1 VRLPGFGSIGFFSR
15 VAGCAAWLALWGLGA
30 GSTLLTKESAVIFE
44 DMAHRAGL
52 DAVTVAGGEKSKKY
66 ILESTGSGAGF
77 LDYDNDGLVDIF
89 VVNGTRFDLNDSP
102 TNHLYRNEGNN
113 RFRDVT
119 QRAGLGFSGWGQGTC
134 VGDFN
139 NDGWEDIFVTYY
151 GDNLLFKNNGDGA
164 FIEAARQAGL
174 RASERR
180 WGSGCAFLD
189 YNRDGHLDLFVA
201 NYVDLDLTTAPL
213 PGSSLSSCRW
223 KGIPVF
229 CGPRGLK
236 ESRNILYRNRGD
248 GTFADISKEAGI
260 EKTRGYYALGVAAA
274 DLDNDGW
281 PDIYVACDSAPSI
294 LYRNNRNGTFTDIGL
309 ESGTAYSQDGREQAG
324 MGVGVGDYDADG
336 FLDLAVTNF
345 SDDTPTIRRNNRDWT
360 FTDVTSR
367 VLPGWNSRLLGW
379 GVGFID
385 YDNDG
390 WRDLFFANGHI
401 YPEIDSQQVT
411 TRYLQ
416 PKSLYRNLGNG
427 SFADVSAQA
436 GPGIMLERS
445 ARGSA
450 FADTDN
456 DGDLDILVN
465 NANARPSL
473 LVNQGGNRNNWII
486 MKLAGTRSNRSG
498 IGARIRIVCDG
509 RAQIDEVRSGG
520 SWASQDDLRVHFGVG
535 QAKRI
540 DALEVTWPSGS
551 IQKLANVEVN
561 RILRIQEPD
570 DSKQNQ
576 PQRGK

>member
-1 VRLPGFGSIGFFSR
+1 
-15 VAGCAAWLALWGLGA
+15 
-30 GSTLLTKESAVIFE
+30 
-44 DMAHRAGL
+44 
-52 DAVTVAGGEKSKKY
+52 VTVAGGEESKKY

-89 VVNGTRFDLNDSP
+89 VVNGTRLDSAGSP
-102 TNHLYRNEGNN
+102 TNHLYRNEGKN
-113 RFRDVT
+113 RFRDIT
-119 QRAGLGFSGWGQGTC
+119 HQAGLGASGWGQGTC

-151 GDNLLFKNNGDGA
+151 GDNLLFKNKGDGT
-164 FIEAARQAGL
+164 FIEVGRQAGL
-174 RASERR
+174 RASGRR

-201 NYVDLDLTTAPL
+201 NYVDFDLKTAPL

-236 ESRNILYRNRGD
+236 GSRNILYRNRGD
-248 GTFADISKEAGI
+248 GTFTDISKEAGI
-260 EKTRGYYALGVAAA
+260 EETRGHFGLGVVAA
-274 DLDNDGW
+274 DLDNDNW
-281 PDIYVACDSAPSI
+281 PDIYVACDSAASI

-345 SDDTPTIRRNNRDWT
+345 SDDTPTIRRNNHDWT

-367 VLPGWNSRLLGW
+367 VLPGWNTRLLGW

-401 YPEIDSQQVT
+401 YPEIDSRQVA

-465 NANARPSL
+465 NANATPSL
-473 LVNQGGNRNNWII
+473 LVNQGGNRSNWII
-486 MKLAGTRSNRSG
+486 VKLAGTRSNRSG
-498 IGARIRIVCDG
+498 IGARIRIVCNG

-520 SWASQDDLRVHFGVG
+520 SWGSQDDLRIHFGVG

-551 IQKLANVEVN
+551 VQKLANVEVN
-561 RILRIQEPD
+561 RILRIQESD
-570 DSKQNQ
+570 GSQD
-576 PQRGK
+576 R